1 MFRDHFDFPEVD
13 ELLLL
18 ACSELEARDVVK
30 HPTMYRAAP
39 NIKNY
44 SAQNISSEEVE
55 KLWYI
60 YFFRWG

>member
-30 HPTMYRAAP
+30 HPTMHKTAP
-39 NIKNY
+39 SPTKKSI
-44 SAQNISSEEVE
+44 
-55 KLWYI
+55 
-60 YFFRWG
+60 